1 MGGKR
6 RVRLDDD
13 ANVHDAELLLRCVP
27 LLFSNTNTNTNNARL
42 YSGDFNGCVLTT

>member
-13 ANVHDAELLLRCVP
+13 ANVHDAELLLRCV
-27 LLFSNTNTNTNNARL
+27 LFSNTNTNTNNARL
-42 YSGDFNGCVLTT
+42 YSGDFKG